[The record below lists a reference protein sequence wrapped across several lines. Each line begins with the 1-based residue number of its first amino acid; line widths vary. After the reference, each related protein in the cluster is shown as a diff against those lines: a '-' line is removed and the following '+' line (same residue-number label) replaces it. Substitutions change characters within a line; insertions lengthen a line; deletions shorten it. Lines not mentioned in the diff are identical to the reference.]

1 MSRRSKEL
9 FAEFTSLAEPIPQ
22 EVYDVITNDQRL
34 ADLTAEYD
42 VYFNALAAHID
53 DEGREML
60 SELEEIRTQI
70 DDVLIC
76 LAYHI
81 GKCAA

>member
-22 EVYDVITNDQRL
+22 EVYDVITNDARL
-34 ADLTAEYD
+34 ADLTTEYD
-42 VYFNALAAHID
+42 TYFSALTARVD
-53 DEGREML
+53 DEGREIV

-76 LAYHI
+76 LAYHM